1 MTSAE
6 KAEAAKQ
13 RLRATLKANPDL
25 AKAFRE
31 TLDELSEPENIE
43 KMAAEIGKGMK
54 AIKEAGRRFHG
65 TAKVPDQT
73 SRQGH

>member
-13 RLRATLKANPDL
+13 KLRATLKANPDL

-31 TLDELSEPENIE
+31 TLDELSKPENIE

-54 AIKEAGRRFHG
+54 AIREVGRRLHG
-65 TAKVPDQT
+65 NSKVPSQT
-73 SRQGH
+73 DRQGH